1 MIRREHKTWMESDTS
16 ALLNPQ
22 EQICVNLTNML
33 SLTQANSQGLVEA
46 ASVNGVTYC
55 SRCGEFNKSPLR
67 GHKHEI
73 CSL

>member
-1 MIRREHKTWMESDTS
+1 MIRTQHKMLMESDTS
-16 ALLNPQ
+16 ALLNLQ

-33 SLTQANSQGLVEA
+33 SLTQANKGLVVA

-55 SRCGEFNKSPLR
+55 CRCSEFNKSPLR

-73 CSL
+73 YSL